1 MTRLTIAQRAALTI
15 ARMDEPDSAP
25 RPEPLAATTR
35 GVLGRLEKTLGTGN
49 RIEYIELDPHRV
61 RVWHLQGRLQ
71 DSLGPA
77 QVEDIVE
84 SIREHGQLTPAIVRP
99 VTDDPKFSHEVIDG
113 SRRRLACEISGVQLK
128 AFSRLMN
135 DREAAMVAQTSDDTV
150 RHSAYEVGVRWN
162 GWLAT
167 GIVTTSSELAELIKV
182 SKSHISQQ
190 LNVALVPRP
199 FLQLWGEHNR
209 VPKAIYM
216 RLATLIA
223 KAKQAN
229 LLPKIQEALLAVAQ
243 KLPEPVAP
251 NDASK
256 ALAEVELEF
265 RPKRVI
271 SAPIERKGTND
282 RRLLTVHRGRQQFGI
297 HVTKALSTEK
307 QVAFAQALADFSAQW
322 LTASE

>member
-15 ARMDEPDSAP
+15 ARMDEPHAAL
-25 RPEPLAATTR
+25 RPEPVAATTR
-35 GVLGRLEKTLGTGN
+35 GVLGRLEQTLGKGN
-49 RIEYIELDPHRV
+49 RIEYIELDPQRV

-71 DSLGPA
+71 DSLGPE
-77 QVEDIVE
+77 QVVDVVE
-84 SIREHGQLTPAIVRP
+84 SMREHGQLTPAIVRP

-113 SRRRLACEISGVQLK
+113 SRRRLACEISGVRLK
-128 AFSRLMN
+128 AFSRPMN

-162 GWLAT
+162 GWLAA
-167 GIVTTSSELAELIKV
+167 GIVSTSSELAELIKV
-182 SKSHISQQ
+182 SKSHMSQQ

-216 RLATLIA
+216 RLATLVA

-229 LLPKIQEALLAVAQ
+229 SLAKIQEALLGVAR
-243 KLPEPVAP
+243 KLPEPVAA

-265 RPKRVI
+265 RPKRATL
-271 SAPIERKGTND
+271 APIERKGANE

-297 HVTKALSTEK
+297 HLTKALTTEK
-307 QVAFAQALADFSAQW
+307 QLDFAQALADFSAQW